1 MIEVILDSIMEEPA
15 AEIELEEEIELTE
28 GIVSPA
34 QQEAQE
40 AINLMR
46 QISKSSIVPR
56 GRALSRGSTRGRS
69 KSRDSSDSVLG
80 NQPRAIS
87 DTNVLVGPSPIRG
100 RSATSDTVRGRPRIV
115 LSDDQRVALL
125 ASLEEED
132 PVTRGRPPVTRGRSP
147 MPKSKP
153 PQRSRYADAPAAE
166 EKTTPPP
173 RPPRGFGSDTPRSI
187 VEVKTEPK
195 KDLIVPEEKD
205 PEIDF
210 ETGRKN
216 LYNLLDKGN
225 EAIDG
230 ILNLAKEGEHPRA
243 YEVAGQLIKTVSEVS
258 QNLLDLQ
265 DKLKKVKEVPNTG
278 PKNVTNALFVGS
290 TTELQ
295 KMLKKSK

>member
-1 MIEVILDSIMEEPA
+1 M
-15 AEIELEEEIELTE
+15 
-28 GIVSPA
+28 
-34 QQEAQE
+34 
-40 AINLMR
+40 
-46 QISKSSIVPR
+46 SKIDDK
-56 GRALSRGSTRGRS
+56 LNE
-69 KSRDSSDSVLG
+69 VLG
-80 NQPRAIS
+80 IADVDKTYENE
-87 DTNVLVGPSPIRG
+87 VL
-100 RSATSDTVRGRPRIV
+100 
-115 LSDDQRVALL
+115 
-125 ASLEEED
+125 
-132 PVTRGRPPVTRGRSP
+132 
-147 MPKSKP
+147 
-153 PQRSRYADAPAAE
+153 
-166 EKTTPPP
+166 
-173 RPPRGFGSDTPRSI
+173 
-187 VEVKTEPK
+187 PK
-195 KDLIVPEEKD
+195 KVNTELMVPDDKD

-265 DKLKKVKEVPNTG
+265 DKLKKVKDIPDKG

>member
-1 MIEVILDSIMEEPA
+1 MSKIDEKLNELLGIAEDVTYQKEV
-15 AEIELEEEIELTE
+15 T
-28 GIVSPA
+28 
-34 QQEAQE
+34 
-40 AINLMR
+40 
-46 QISKSSIVPR
+46 
-56 GRALSRGSTRGRS
+56 T
-69 KSRDSSDSVLG
+69 
-80 NQPRAIS
+80 
-87 DTNVLVGPSPIRG
+87 
-100 RSATSDTVRGRPRIV
+100 
-115 LSDDQRVALL
+115 
-125 ASLEEED
+125 
-132 PVTRGRPPVTRGRSP
+132 
-147 MPKSKP
+147 KP
-153 PQRSRYADAPAAE
+153 
-166 EKTTPPP
+166 
-173 RPPRGFGSDTPRSI
+173 
-187 VEVKTEPK
+187 KTE
-195 KDLIVPEEKD
+195 LVVPDDKD

-216 LYNLLDKGN
+216 LYNLIDKGN